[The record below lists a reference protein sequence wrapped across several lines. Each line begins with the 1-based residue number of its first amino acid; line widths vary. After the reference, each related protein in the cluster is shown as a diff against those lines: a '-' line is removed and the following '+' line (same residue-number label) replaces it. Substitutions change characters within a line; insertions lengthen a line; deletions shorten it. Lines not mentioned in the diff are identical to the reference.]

1 MDFYVCCFPF
11 PGFTIWRLEE
21 AVQAHLQAAI
31 KWTTVSKSAK
41 QSDLSSFLSYYEIS
55 IGTEWNGF
63 AIVSL
68 QRYRPDFLK

>member
-55 IGTEWNGF
+55 IGT
-63 AIVSL
+63 
-68 QRYRPDFLK
+68 